1 MIRLVI
7 WSVTSEY
14 SRGGVMTALEIHR
27 KPIGTKVHLR
37 TTTMIVIRLAK
48 WNGGSYW
55 NDDHDCEPIDQM
67 NQGP

>member
-1 MIRLVI
+1 
-7 WSVTSEY
+7 
-14 SRGGVMTALEIHR
+14 MTAHEINR

-67 NQGP
+67 NQGPR